1 MSKNEIVS
9 FSRLVTTEAGF
20 VQRLVARLA
29 IPKVTEPPATRCG
42 VLFCGLITDV
52 AARSVCANFSL
63 MYFRIGKFM

>member
-1 MSKNEIVS
+1 MSENELVS
-9 FSRLVTTEAGF
+9 FSRLVAGEAGF
-20 VQRLVARLA
+20 VQSLVARLSVL
-29 IPKVTEPPATRCG
+29 KVTEPPTTRCG

>member
-1 MSKNEIVS
+1 MSENELVS
-9 FSRLVTTEAGF
+9 FGRLVAGEAGF
-20 VQRLVARLA
+20 VQCLVARLSVL
-29 IPKVTEPPATRCG
+29 KVTEPPTTRCG